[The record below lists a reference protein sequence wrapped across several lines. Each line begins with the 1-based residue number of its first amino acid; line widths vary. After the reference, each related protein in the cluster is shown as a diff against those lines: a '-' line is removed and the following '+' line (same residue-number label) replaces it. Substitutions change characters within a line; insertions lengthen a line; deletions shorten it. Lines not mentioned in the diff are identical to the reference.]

1 MYYFYWIDRLKL
13 HHRRPQ
19 TVGGFKKCFGE
30 QGQRHEIAATGLMK
44 ISAKSATDHFV
55 YVSMCMCV
63 YVYIG
68 MHAYYKSIHEEA
80 CFPPWKQEKII
91 EVPQVQVVE
100 KIVEVPQKQ
109 AGAQPTA

>member
-1 MYYFYWIDRLKL
+1 MYMYDIFRYTNIY
-13 HHRRPQ
+13 
-19 TVGGFKKCFGE
+19 
-30 QGQRHEIAATGLMK
+30 
-44 ISAKSATDHFV
+44 V
-55 YVSMCMCV
+55 YVCICI
-63 YVYIG
+63 YR
-68 MHAYYKSIHEEA
+68 HDAYYKSIHEEA